1 MSAAQAPADLP
12 FWAAWGRLLLAP
24 LESAAQLPAAV
35 WAMAALAVMLSHA
48 LRASRLAAEWGPRI
62 GLRWGMALRL
72 GLLHNAAVCL
82 LPFRSGELGYAW
94 WLHQGW
100 GVPLRQSAPSLLW
113 LRLQDLIVL
122 ALLTT
127 ACLLPDALP
136 DPLPAPLRVPLAGLA
151 VAGLAALL
159 VWRLQRPI
167 PQRHPDSGDPAPLR
181 WARAPTFVHPLQRA
195 LQAGLRSTGGWRAW
209 SFAALNWAIRL
220 AVQGGL
226 LALLLGLPLSAA
238 LRGAAGG
245 EWGGL
250 LPLQLPAGIGPQ
262 QGGVWLALQSAPVE
276 LPAALTVLG
285 AALCVHLFW
294 VGVGL
299 AGAAAAALWPGERP
313 WHRPPSTACPASLPQ
328 AEGLS

>member
-1 MSAAQAPADLP
+1 MSAAHAPADLP
-12 FWAAWGRLLLAP
+12 VWDAWVRLLLTP
-24 LESAAQLPAAV
+24 LEPAAQLPAEV
-35 WAMAALAVMLSHA
+35 WAMAALAVLLSHA
-48 LRASRLAAEWGPRI
+48 LRAGRLAAEWGPRI
-62 GLRWGMALRL
+62 GLRWGTALRL

-127 ACLLPDALP
+127 ACLLPGALPEALP
-136 DPLPAPLRVPLAGLA
+136 DSLRVPLASLA
-151 VAGLAALL
+151 VAGLATLV
-159 VWRLQRPI
+159 VWRLRRPSHRKT
-167 PQRHPDSGDPAPLR
+167 PGSSNPAPLR
-181 WARAPTFVHPLQRA
+181 WARAPAFVHSLGRA
-195 LQAGLRSTGGWRAW
+195 LEAGLRSTGGRRAW
-209 SFAALNWAIRL
+209 CFAALNWAIRL

-262 QGGVWLALQSAPVE
+262 QGGVWLALQTTALP

-299 AGAAAAALWPGERP
+299 AAGAAAALWPGERP
-313 WHRPPSTACPASLPQ
+313 WRRPPSTACPASLPQ